1 MTGFRIELI
10 RAAAVTGAVLICWQM
25 ALAQEVPSRTAIGP
39 PLPLGGGPASSAP
52 AVAVRSIES
61 SNSTPPGVRVRS
73 LGSVDGPPIG
83 LLDSTSGGL
92 GTDIWQ
98 DVPRSR
104 AEDMLKRLPL
114 ASAIPSVR
122 ALTRRLVLTTA
133 DAPAGEAPHAFLS
146 VRLHA
151 LLDAGLLEDAG
162 NLAAKAVPK
171 DDPELARLVADSIL
185 FAGHGGDA
193 CGPATKMRLDS
204 AERFWVE
211 LRAYCYAAAGDAG
224 ALDLTRAV
232 MQAQKLDSRVFD
244 ILLDDV
250 QAHHANVPAR
260 ISKPDSLEV
269 FLLQSVGFPIEAAW
283 SQQLAMPVSVLAMR
297 DAKNSPEQ
305 RLEAAEDVARAG
317 AATPAELAVIADAQA
332 FTPEQ
337 TSGAASIAPT
347 LPFLAGQALLRRAV
361 RDAADPAV
369 KKERL
374 FEALSLAYRK
384 NLLPLAAQLQGSA
397 ASAVKPQRED
407 RDRAMTMASALML
420 SGHAEAAARWYDV
433 LDLNSSA
440 DLPLVHLLQVE
451 LNLVAPSPARTFEA
465 QDALSWFAAQANA
478 PAAGDDTLSSAFLA
492 LGIYDALG
500 LASPPEAN
508 SALALLKSRQ
518 WTGREPGADVLAR
531 VSAAR
536 ADSGRRGDAL
546 LSTLDFIG
554 SDGPG
559 DVAPDA
565 IVVFVKVLA
574 DMGYTEAAHAL
585 AADALLLRRA
595 PAPQSASA
603 S

>member
-1 MTGFRIELI
+1 MTGFRVELI
-10 RAAAVTGAVLICWQM
+10 RAAAVTAAVLICWQM
-25 ALAQEVPSRTAIGP
+25 ALAQQAPARTAVGP
-39 PLPLGGGPASSAP
+39 PAPLGSPASPAP
-52 AVAVRSIES
+52 NVAVGSTES
-61 SNSTPPGVRVRS
+61 LNNPPSGIHVRS

-83 LLDSTSGGL
+83 LLDTTDGGL
-92 GTDIWQ
+92 GADIWG
-98 DVPRSR
+98 DPPRGR
-104 AEDMLKRLPL
+104 AEGMLKRLPL
-114 ASAIPSVR
+114 ATAAPSIRVLAR
-122 ALTRRLVLTTA
+122 ALVLTTA
-133 DAPAGEAPHAFLS
+133 DAPDGDAPHAFLS
-146 VRLHA
+146 VRLRA

-171 DDPELARLVADSIL
+171 DDPELARLVADSLL
-185 FAGHGGDA
+185 FAGHGGDV
-193 CGPATKMRLDS
+193 CGPATNMRLDS

-211 LRAYCYAAAGDAG
+211 LRAYCYAAAGDAS

-232 MQAQKLDSRVFD
+232 MQTRKIDSRAFEM
-244 ILLDDV
+244 LLDDV
-250 QAHHANVPAR
+250 QAHRANVPGR
-260 ISKPDSLEV
+260 ISEPDSLDV
-269 FLLQSVGFPIEAAW
+269 FLLQSLGLPVDPAW
-283 SQQLAMPVSVLAMR
+283 SQQLGMPISVLAMR
-297 DAKNSPEQ
+297 DANNSPEQ

-317 AATPAELAVIADAQA
+317 AATPAELAVVADGQT

-337 TSGAASIAPT
+337 ISGAASVAST

-369 KKERL
+369 KKTFL

-397 ASAVKPQRED
+397 ASAVKPERED
-407 RDRAMTMASALML
+407 RDHAMIMASALML
-420 SGHAEAAARWYDV
+420 SGHVEAAARWYDV

-465 QDALSWFAAQANA
+465 RDALSWFAAQTNA
-478 PAAGDDTLSSAFLA
+478 PAGGDDTLSSAFLA

-500 LASPPEAN
+500 LASPPEA
-508 SALALLKSRQ
+508 SAALALLKSRQ

-531 VSAAR
+531 VTAAR
-536 ADSGRRGDAL
+536 ADRGHRGDAL
-546 LSTLDFIG
+546 LSMLDFIG

-565 IVVFVKVLA
+565 IVVFVKALA
-574 DMGYTEAAHAL
+574 DMGYIDAAHAL
-585 AADALLLRRA
+585 AIDALLLHRA
-595 PAPQSASA
+595 PPPQSPSA